1 MKTFRPRSGR
11 FTEQPYF
18 KPEEIEDICRGE
30 LEKHGLFPSEP
41 QAIRI
46 DRFIEKRFGI
56 SPTYEDLPQTL
67 LGFTRFGSKGVEE
80 IVVARQLDDEGTI
93 PAERRLRT
101 TLAHEAGHGLLH
113 AHLFALG
120 TRPES
125 LFGDGLAP
133 DALKVLCR
141 PGETAASSMT
151 GRVAK
156 KKVYRWYEFQADMAM
171 GVLLL
176 PKSLVAQAV
185 APFLVSR
192 GLLGQSL
199 LPAEQ
204 RENAAR
210 SLAETFNVNPVVTR
224 IRLEAL
230 YPVANEQQ
238 LTL

>member
-1 MKTFRPRSGR
+1 MKTFRPKSGR
-11 FTEQPYF
+11 FTEQPFF

-41 QAIRI
+41 EAIRI

-56 SPTYEDLPQTL
+56 SPTYEELPQGL

-80 IVVARQLDDEGTI
+80 IVVARQLDDGTI

-125 LFGDGLAP
+125 LFGDGLAT
-133 DALKVLCR
+133 DALKILCR
-141 PGETAASSMT
+141 PGETGGSSMT
-151 GRVAK
+151 GRVPK

-176 PKSLVAQAV
+176 PKSLVAKAL

-192 GLLGQSL
+192 GLLCQSM

-224 IRLEAL
+224 IRLEGL
-230 YPVANEQQ
+230 YPAASEQQ